1 MRAACHRRAALPP
14 SGDAAPSK
22 DSIRLLL
29 AARAYAAQLEELDE
43 DEDAELGDEELES
56 LAATTALGLEAGAAL
71 SDVQRRYAP
80 KLADALAEKVAA
92 LASRERAGSAT
103 LAEGQRLYE
112 RGRYSEAAEV
122 LEAAEQEAGR
132 ETSLGGEACLWLA
145 LAYDSSGRREEC
157 IALYKA
163 LEEKHPAASV
173 RKQAASLRY
182 ILEAPKL
189 PISAEERVSIP
200 LVQDAASVRDKWARS
215 GAARKRV
222 EPSALDKWM
231 EEFQPPGAMQNR
243 FVWAATSVISF
254 GLAIYSAMH
263 VRHH

>member
-1 MRAACHRRAALPP
+1 
-14 SGDAAPSK
+14 
-22 DSIRLLL
+22 LLL
-29 AARAYAAQLEELDE
+29 AARAYAAQLEELLDE
-43 DEDAELGDEELES
+43 DEDAELDDGEREA
-56 LAATTALGLEAGAAL
+56 LAATTALGLEAGTAL

-80 KLADALAEKVAA
+80 KLADALAEKAAA
-92 LASRERAGSAT
+92 LASKARAGSAT

-112 RGRYSEAAEV
+112 RGRYGEAAEV
-122 LEAAEQEAGR
+122 LELAEQEAGR
-132 ETSLGGEACLWLA
+132 ETNLGGEACLWLA

-157 IALYKA
+157 LALYRA

-200 LVQDAASVRDKWARS
+200 LVQDAAMVRDKWARS

-222 EPSALDKWM
+222 EPSALDKWL
-231 EEFQPPGAMQNR
+231 EEFEPPGAMQNR

-254 GLAIYSAMH
+254 GLAVYSAMH
-263 VRHH
+263 VRH

>member
-1 MRAACHRRAALPP
+1 M
-14 SGDAAPSK
+14 
-22 DSIRLLL
+22 LL
-29 AARAYAAQLEELDE
+29 AARAYAAQLEELLDE
-43 DEDAELGDEELES
+43 DEDAELDDGEREA
-56 LAATTALGLEAGAAL
+56 LAATTALGLEAGTAL

-80 KLADALAEKVAA
+80 KLADALAEKAAA
-92 LASRERAGSAT
+92 LASKARAGSAT

-112 RGRYSEAAEV
+112 RGRYSEAADV
-122 LEAAEQEAGR
+122 LELAEQEAGR
-132 ETSLGGEACLWLA
+132 ETNLGGEACLWLA

-157 IALYKA
+157 LALYRA
-163 LEEKHPAASV
+163 LEEKHPAALV

-200 LVQDAASVRDKWARS
+200 LVQDAAMVRDKWARS

-222 EPSALDKWM
+222 EPSALDKWL
-231 EEFQPPGAMQNR
+231 EEFEPPGAMQNR

-254 GLAIYSAMH
+254 GLAVYSAMH
-263 VRHH
+263 VRH

>member
-1 MRAACHRRAALPP
+1 
-14 SGDAAPSK
+14 
-22 DSIRLLL
+22 LLL
-29 AARAYAAQLEELDE
+29 AARAYAAQLEELLDE
-43 DEDAELGDEELES
+43 DEDAELDDGEREA
-56 LAATTALGLEAGAAL
+56 LAATTALGLEAGTAL

-80 KLADALAEKVAA
+80 KLADALAEKAAA
-92 LASRERAGSAT
+92 LASKARAGSAT

-112 RGRYSEAAEV
+112 RGRYSEAADV
-122 LEAAEQEAGR
+122 LELAEQEAGR
-132 ETSLGGEACLWLA
+132 ETNLGGEACLWLA

-157 IALYKA
+157 LALYRA
-163 LEEKHPAASV
+163 LEEKHPAALV

-200 LVQDAASVRDKWARS
+200 LVQDAAMVRDKWARS

-222 EPSALDKWM
+222 EPSALDKWL
-231 EEFQPPGAMQNR
+231 EEFEPPGAMQNR

-254 GLAIYSAMH
+254 GLAVYSAMH
-263 VRHH
+263 VRH